1 MTAEREADF
10 FPLALTAPEGAV
22 ILEALAV
29 RPFTEVYELIGS
41 LHRQAAVLE
50 AAGADRHTPQ
60 IFIFTRGELG
70 YVVRSLGGLSVE
82 RAGGVLES
90 INDQLHQLLQLEDM
104 IGMSKQ

>member
-1 MTAEREADF
+1 MIERQADF

-22 ILEALAV
+22 ILEALSV

-50 AAGADRHTPQ
+50 AAGADRDTPQ

-70 YVVRSLGGLSVE
+70 YVVRSLGGLSAE
-82 RAGGVLES
+82 RASGVLQS
-90 INDQLHQLLQLEDM
+90 INDQLTQLNELGERLQ
-104 IGMSKQ
+104 